1 MLKFRELMLMIPSL
15 ACGVQVGGKNIISS
29 LKEDASELINPYGL
43 IGTYMKLEIIYNES
57 HI

>member
-1 MLKFRELMLMIPSL
+1 MLMIPSL